1 MLSLV
6 VARKS
11 ETPCEPELLLFAGM
25 NNQLTLFASMN
36 EIQELVAARLKSKTK
51 VVFTSSPGYSSMPP
65 ALQLVNA
72 ILVLIAQSSGLRM
85 LMAVPNRELEP
96 ANLRLLKSER
106 AAAWAEV
113 SRILRGFYEPAS
125 ILIVL
130 DEVLCQ
136 EISNLVTLLKLNQK
150 KKMTVLDWPHDRKP
164 VVPERGAHNFR
175 LYRQTT
181 KERDGRGETAGMN
194 GISLKP
200 GEMKMVISEA
210 KVRKCDG
217 QNEENST
224 FINEASG

>member
-6 VARKS
+6 VAMKS

-25 NNQLTLFASMN
+25 NNQLHSAGLLEPLRNGERTPKKIWEAVQTLFASMN

-51 VVFTSSPGYSSMPP
+51 RVFTLSPGYSSMPP
-65 ALQLVNA
+65 ALQFVNA

-106 AAAWAEV
+106 AAAWAQV
-113 SRILRGFYEPAS
+113 SHALRGFYEPAC

-150 KKMTVLDWPHDRKP
+150 KR
-164 VVPERGAHNFR
+164 
-175 LYRQTT
+175 
-181 KERDGRGETAGMN
+181 
-194 GISLKP
+194 
-200 GEMKMVISEA
+200 
-210 KVRKCDG
+210 
-217 QNEENST
+217 
-224 FINEASG
+224 

>member
-1 MLSLV
+1 MQDG
-6 VARKS
+6 RKVREPDRGLS
-11 ETPCEPELLLFAGM
+11 ETLELVSPCKTNQRSLENTDLIRKELEMILEWDVLPAKIPEFPTVFAGM

-136 EISNLVTLLKLNQK
+136 EISNLVTLRIDRYLTL
-150 KKMTVLDWPHDRKP
+150 VL
-164 VVPERGAHNFR
+164 
-175 LYRQTT
+175 LCSIT
-181 KERDGRGETAGMN
+181 
-194 GISLKP
+194 
-200 GEMKMVISEA
+200 
-210 KVRKCDG
+210 
-217 QNEENST
+217 
-224 FINEASG
+224 